1 MTLAF
6 VSAFCWSG
14 LDALRKLLA
23 DRTGVIPQVVLI
35 SLGQTPLF
43 AAWALLYGA
52 RVDLPAYV
60 LPAGCALL
68 LNVLANVL
76 FVRAV
81 QCSPLSL
88 TIPFLSLTPVF
99 ASLVA
104 MPMLGEAPRPLQWLG
119 IALVVLGALVLK
131 IERGRSLVGSLLA
144 ERGSL
149 MMVGVA
155 LCWSVTG
162 SLDKLALDHA
172 TVAVHALVQTGGV
185 GLSLL
190 LYLALRGR
198 LGELRQLREAGPL
211 VFLMVAFAAGAMG
224 LQLLAIKQIFV
235 GLVETVKR
243 AVGMVMSVALGRG
256 IFGEPLTAKKW
267 ASISVM
273 AFGTALLVMF

>member
-35 SLGQTPLF
+35 SLGQTPIF
-43 AAWALLYGA
+43 VTWALLRGA
-52 RVDLPAYV
+52 SVDIVPYALP
-60 LPAGCALL
+60 GGMALG

-81 QCSPLSL
+81 QISPLSL

-99 ASLVA
+99 ASLAA
-104 MPMLGEAPRPLQWLG
+104 MPMLGEVPRPLQWFG
-119 IALVVLGALVLK
+119 IALVVLGAFLLRA
-131 IERGRSLVGSLLA
+131 ERGRSLIASLRA

-149 MMVGVA
+149 MMIAVA
-155 LCWSVTG
+155 LCWSITG
-162 SLDKLALDHA
+162 SLDKLALQHA
-172 TVAVHALVQTGGV
+172 TVAVHAIVQTSGV

-198 LGELRQLREAGPL
+198 LGELRQLRSAGPL
-211 VFLMVAFAAGAMG
+211 VFLMIAFAGGAMG
-224 LQLLAIKQIFV
+224 LQLLAIKEIFV

-256 IFGEPLTAKKW
+256 IFGEPLTLKKW
-267 ASISVM
+267 ASITAM
-273 AFGTALLVMF
+273 ALGTVLLVMV